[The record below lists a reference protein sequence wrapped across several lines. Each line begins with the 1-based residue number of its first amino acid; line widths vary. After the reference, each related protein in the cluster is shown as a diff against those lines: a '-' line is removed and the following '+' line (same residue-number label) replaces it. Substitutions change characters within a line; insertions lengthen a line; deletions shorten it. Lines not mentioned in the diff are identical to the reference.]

1 MEGRNHNYY
10 YQINRESKLYQYV
23 KDKLSDVDFG
33 YFEMF
38 IGEIEKNIPI
48 QQMYI
53 DKSNESIE
61 VEESDNRFD
70 DIFQLGV
77 TLVENLKKIN
87 GKEYREI
94 VEDLMNSEPFC
105 NYSNLKEKLLKNYN
119 YGTE

>member
-1 MEGRNHNYY
+1 
-10 YQINRESKLYQYV
+10 
-23 KDKLSDVDFG
+23 
-33 YFEMF
+33 
-38 IGEIEKNIPI
+38 
-48 QQMYI
+48 MYI